1 MCCPSS
7 ISSLSHRTCANE
19 DIDVERKRLRASE
32 RRKHAHAPDSEVIS
46 ALTCEPDGSEGAAW
60 TQIMCLFQCNEAS
73 QRSRIIWDV

>member
-1 MCCPSS
+1 MK
-7 ISSLSHRTCANE
+7 ILMWNARA
-19 DIDVERKRLRASE
+19 ASE
-32 RRKHAHAPDSEVIS
+32 KASEQASARTHAHMPDSEVIF